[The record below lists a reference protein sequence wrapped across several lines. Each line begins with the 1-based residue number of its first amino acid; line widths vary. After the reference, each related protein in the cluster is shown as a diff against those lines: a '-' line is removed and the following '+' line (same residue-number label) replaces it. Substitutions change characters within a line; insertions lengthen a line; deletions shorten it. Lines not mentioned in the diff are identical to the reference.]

1 MRLNGNELTYFENRE
16 DEIFVRKNGKRK
28 AFHLGSNSS
37 CRQHI
42 RIHYEEYQQRCVEG
56 GIPENDHAVPREI
69 LERRRQVKVGTA
81 VGGQTSL
88 DGVFPKGRSPHAFSR
103 EVVLKR
109 VAEFVV
115 CDDQVGF
122 WVLDSMVWLI
132 DDRSTAVSCLS
143 KQGNLPKLFGGYEAI
158 SYQH

>member
-1 MRLNGNELTYFENRE
+1 QEPDDLGNEHCAEVMPAHKIKKRNTKDLLTIFTDRVRVKFVIAGKVDLLWGRWCMICKE

-69 LERRRQVKVGTA
+69 
-81 VGGQTSL
+81 
-88 DGVFPKGRSPHAFSR
+88 
-103 EVVLKR
+103 
-109 VAEFVV
+109 
-115 CDDQVGF
+115 
-122 WVLDSMVWLI
+122 
-132 DDRSTAVSCLS
+132 
-143 KQGNLPKLFGGYEAI
+143 
-158 SYQH
+158 